1 MPISRH
7 ADFRGHSGS
16 LALCT
21 RSARFLRSCV
31 IGGPG
36 SPGRNLM
43 ERYAF
48 WIFVAFGLAFGGSME
63 WLKRSAPAP
72 IRALKIEAPSDL
84 VDQGSPTPRSQP
96 EPAASEEA
104 ENEAVADTGPAIPSI
119 QDAVKL
125 AEAAAKKDAKKDAKK
140 NAKKKKKEDEAKKD
154 AVIPAYFPPPPPP
167 SSPPTPDSQAA
178 AGAGAIVQAT
188 RRVGA
193 PTGSGAG
200 AGAPRNQRT
209 RAEWIR
215 YLLDKPES
223 ARVDEFVRAY
233 RERSVDRETFY
244 SVVQEMTRDSR
255 PEIRQ
260 LGLGAL
266 AGTPSELS
274 FLALAAIQKNA
285 SNAEESAR
293 AQTYLRAYGTQR
305 NLSLLANVLD
315 SEVDESANLQAMEIL
330 KSSASTNL
338 LGPSGRVPV
347 AGGAPVSTGTQ
358 TGLSQTQRQ
367 SMARQ
372 YASFATMLTNLS
384 RAYRSPQLRTAATE
398 TASQLRNALAA
409 GGYSA

>member
-1 MPISRH
+1 
-7 ADFRGHSGS
+7 
-16 LALCT
+16 
-21 RSARFLRSCV
+21 
-31 IGGPG
+31 
-36 SPGRNLM
+36 M

-48 WIFVAFGLAFGGSME
+48 WIFIAVGLAFGGSME

-72 IRALKIEAPSDL
+72 IRAMKIEAPSDL
-84 VDQGSPTPRSQP
+84 VEQPSPSRRSQP
-96 EPAASEEA
+96 ETVEA
-104 ENEAVADTGPAIPSI
+104 EEVETEAAVDTGPAIPSI

-125 AEAAAKKDAKKDAKK
+125 AEAAAKKDAKKDPKK
-140 NAKKKKKEDEAKKD
+140 NAKKKKKEDEAKKEP
-154 AVIPAYFPPPPPP
+154 VIPAYFPPPPPQL
-167 SSPPTPDSQAA
+167 PPTPDSQTTASP
-178 AGAGAIVQAT
+178 GAIAQTT

-193 PTGSGAG
+193 PVGGGAG

-209 RAEWIR
+209 RAEWER

-233 RERSVDRETFY
+233 RDRSVDRETFY
-244 SVVQEMTRDSR
+244 GVVQDMTRDSR

-274 FLALAAIQKNA
+274 FLALAAVQKNA
-285 SNAEESAR
+285 SNPEESAR
-293 AQTYLRAYGTQR
+293 AQTYLRAYGTQK
-305 NLSLLANVLD
+305 NLPLLANVLD

-338 LGPSGRVPV
+338 LGPAGRVPV